1 LPKSKDLHRAP
12 ANCRSTID
20 AWETKFGLD
29 RRELPFLSYK
39 GMRIKPNRPQPDRKD
54 FVTLDKKKVLRVGV
68 LFGGRSGEHEVSL
81 VSAASVIRGLD
92 PDKYEAVPIGITKD
106 GHWLIGEGAVK
117 MLPEVLKGG
126 RRVMLTADPT
136 EAAIVPLD
144 RGAGAQ
150 RLDVVFPVLHG
161 TYGEDGTIQGMLD
174 LAGLP
179 YVGAGVLGSAVGM
192 DKDVSKKLLKAD
204 GIPVVPWV
212 AVHRS
217 DWEKDPEAVRAQA
230 EAEFDYPMF
239 VKPATL
245 GSSVGMTKVH
255 SAQEFAPA
263 LNLACEYSMKVLVE
277 KAVNAREIE
286 VSVLG
291 NHDPKAS
298 VPGEI
303 IPHREFYDY
312 TAKYLEDGTQLVI
325 PAVLK
330 PAQVQKIQAL
340 AVKAFRALE
349 LAGMARVDFFL
360 DKKGNKL
367 YLNEVNTI
375 PGFTS
380 ISMYPKLWE
389 ASGIG
394 FRELI
399 DKLIELAFEMQRE
412 KARTKYAIELPE
424 GSGGALSN

>member
-1 LPKSKDLHRAP
+1 M
-12 ANCRSTID
+12 T
-20 AWETKFGLD
+20 
-29 RRELPFLSYK
+29 
-39 GMRIKPNRPQPDRKD
+39 PDN
-54 FVTLDKKKVLRVGV
+54 KKLLRVGV

-81 VSAASVIRGLD
+81 ASAASVIRGLD
-92 PDKYEAVPIGITKD
+92 PDKYEAVPIGISKD
-106 GHWLIGEGAVK
+106 GHWLIGQGAAK
-117 MLPEVLKGG
+117 MLPEVIKGG

-136 EAAIVPLD
+136 EAALMPLD

-150 RLDVVFPVLHG
+150 RLDVIFPVLHG
-161 TYGEDGTIQGMLD
+161 TFGEDGTIQGMLD

-179 YVGAGVLGSAVGM
+179 YVGAGVLGSAIGM
-192 DKDVSKKLLKAD
+192 DKDVAKRLCQAA

-212 AVHRS
+212 AVNRWH
-217 DWEKDPEAVRAQA
+217 WEKDPVAIKSDIE
-230 EAEFDYPMF
+230 EKFSYPVF

-255 SAQEFAPA
+255 NAEELGPA
-263 LNLACEYSMKVLVE
+263 LDLACEFGMKILVE
-277 KAVNAREIE
+277 KAMTAREIE

-312 TAKYLEDGTQLVI
+312 TAKYLEDGTRLLI
-325 PAVLK
+325 PAELK
-330 PAQVQKIQAL
+330 PAQIQKIQSL
-340 AVKAFRALE
+340 AVEAFRVLE
-349 LAGMARVDFFL
+349 LTGMARVDFFL
-360 DKKGNKL
+360 EKKGNKL
-367 YLNEVNTI
+367 FLNEVNTI

-389 ASGIG
+389 ASGIS

-399 DKLIELAFEMQRE
+399 DKLIELAFEIHRE

-424 GSGGALSN
+424 GTGGALSNG

>member
-1 LPKSKDLHRAP
+1 
-12 ANCRSTID
+12 
-20 AWETKFGLD
+20 
-29 RRELPFLSYK
+29 
-39 GMRIKPNRPQPDRKD
+39 
-54 FVTLDKKKVLRVGV
+54 VTPDKKKRLRVGV

-81 VSAASVIRGLD
+81 ASAASVIRGLD

-136 EAAIVPLD
+136 EAALVPLD

-150 RLDVVFPVLHG
+150 RLDVIFPVLHG
-161 TYGEDGTIQGMLD
+161 TFGEDGTIQGMLD

-192 DKDVSKKLLKAD
+192 DKDVSKRLFQAA
-204 GIPVVPWV
+204 GMPVVPWV
-212 AVHRS
+212 TARRQ
-217 DWEKDPEAVRAQA
+217 DWEKDPQAVRAKI
-230 EAEFDYPMF
+230 EEKFPYPVF

-255 SAQEFAPA
+255 NAEELGPA
-263 LNLACEYSMKVLVE
+263 MDLACEFGMKILVE
-277 KAVNAREIE
+277 KAVTAREIE

-291 NHDPKAS
+291 NHEPKAS

-303 IPHREFYDY
+303 VPHREFYDY
-312 TAKYLEDGTQLVI
+312 TAKYLEEGTQLVI
-325 PAVLK
+325 PADLK
-330 PAQVQKIQAL
+330 PAQIQKVQSL
-340 AVKAFRALE
+340 AVKAFQALE
-349 LAGMARVDFFL
+349 LSGMARVDFFL
-360 DKKGNKL
+360 EKKGGKI
-367 YLNEVNTI
+367 YVNEVNTI

-389 ASGIG
+389 ASGIP

-399 DKLIELAFEMQRE
+399 DKLIELAFELHQE
-412 KARTKYAIELPE
+412 KARTKYAIELPQ
-424 GSGGALSN
+424 GSGGALSG